1 MTAISMK
8 GVSKSFVQRGQ
19 GARGADTRILPV
31 LDNVDLH
38 VADKEFLCL
47 LGVSGSGK
55 STILNLICGLEGD
68 YRGEVRFGDIVVPP
82 GRRPPGRIA
91 YVFQEPRLLPWAT
104 VGDNIVFGL
113 RSSGVPENLHRERVG
128 RWIERVG
135 LAGFERTYPHE
146 LSGGMQQR
154 AALARAFAIDPD
166 ILLMDEPFSGL
177 DEFTGRQMREEL
189 LSLWRETGKTV
200 LFVTHNCFEASF
212 LADRIVILGSRP
224 GRIAEERMVELPRP
238 RNYDDT
244 RLFELS
250 VGITHAVQR
259 IAGKALESRLPDNG
273 AGASG

>member
-1 MTAISMK
+1 MTKILMK
-8 GVSKSFVQRGQ
+8 GVSKSFTQRAHGTD
-19 GARGADTRILPV
+19 ARTLHV
-31 LDNVDLH
+31 LDRVELYVD
-38 VADKEFLCL
+38 DQEFLCL

-68 YRGEVRFGDIVVPP
+68 YQGEIRFGHVVVPP
-82 GRRPPGRIA
+82 GQRPPGRIA

-104 VGDNIVFGL
+104 VSDNIAFGL
-113 RSSGVPENLHRERVG
+113 RSNGVPREMHRERIK
-128 RWIERVG
+128 RWVERVG
-135 LAGFERTYPHE
+135 LGGFANAYPHE

-189 LSLWRETGKTV
+189 LLLWRETGKTV

-212 LADRIVILGSRP
+212 LADRIIILGSRP
-224 GRIAEERMVELPRP
+224 GRIAEERKVDLPRP

-244 RLFELS
+244 RLFEFS
-250 VGITHAVQR
+250 VSVTHAVQR
-259 IAGKALESRLPDNG
+259 IAGQALKDGTSRPRSSS
-273 AGASG
+273 AFAA